1 MTTWMFWTFICLAL
15 GQLTH
20 SWPAH
25 KQRFRL
31 RTILGTAETIDKP
44 RSSFSEKVR
53 SISNNDEDDDDDLDA
68 LHNFD
73 RRGPSNSYQRQV
85 FELTNQA
92 RQNGRYCGSTWYPA
106 TTTLLWNDQL
116 GYAATNH
123 AKSMLYYN
131 YFSHTG
137 RDGSSFVDRIVA
149 EGYSRNCAGGE
160 NIAGNQTPEKTVTA
174 WINSPG
180 HCANLMNKGFK
191 AIGVGYAQGGPYGA
205 YWVQNFGWC

>member
-1 MTTWMFWTFICLAL
+1 MTMWKFWAFICLAL
-15 GQLTH
+15 GQLAH

-25 KQRFRL
+25 KQHLQVRSV
-31 RTILGTAETIDKP
+31 LGTAEVVGEPK
-44 RSSFSEKVR
+44 SSHGDQPR
-53 SISNNDEDDDDDLDA
+53 SISHNDEDDDDSDVLQD
-68 LHNFD
+68 FE
-73 RRGPSNSYQRQV
+73 RRSPSNNYQQRV

-92 RQNGRYCGSTWYPA
+92 RQRGRYCGSTWYPA
-106 TTTLLWNDQL
+106 TTAMRWSDEL
-116 GYAATNH
+116 GNAATNH

-137 RDGSSFVDRIVA
+137 RDGSSFVDRIA
-149 EGYSRNCAGGE
+149 AAGYSRNCAGGE
-160 NIAGNQTPEKTVTA
+160 NIAGNQTPEKTVNA
-174 WINSPG
+174 WIDSPG